1 METYEQKIHFYY
13 FGLKRTLIT
22 FLLRVREITSR
33 TYQKH
38 KKTTGSM
45 KGVNTS
51 NDSASLALFFFAE
64 EVVV

>member
-13 FGLKRTLIT
+13 SGLKRTLIT

-33 TYQKH
+33 SYQKH
-38 KKTTGSM
+38 KKTTRSM
-45 KGVNTS
+45 KGVIIS
-51 NDSASLALFFFAE
+51 NDSASSALFFFAE